1 MFGLEK
7 YKDALGKPGKGMH
20 AHGVFGFA
28 ILDLIATLVVAYL
41 ISHLVHINFFV
52 CSILLLGLGVAAHQ
66 VFGVHTKINTF
77 LFNSK

>member
-7 YKDALGKPGKGMH
+7 YKDALGKPGKGVH

-41 ISHLVHINFFV
+41 ISHFIHMNFYL
-52 CSILLLGLGVAAHQ
+52 CSIMLLGLGIAAHQ
-66 VFGVHTKINTF
+66 IFGVRTKLNNF
-77 LFNSK
+77 LFNNI